1 MNIFFLVNPV
11 AGMQTILSDIADVM
25 QVFLSAGHKVEM
37 TKTKADVSV
46 KELLETNLTGEE
58 DMIICSG
65 GDGTLNETI
74 SALLQMGKDIPIGYL
89 PAGST
94 NDFSMGLNISKWP
107 IEAAQNILNGT
118 EKRLDIGKFEEK
130 YFVYVASFGAFT
142 QASYQTT
149 QDMKNVIGHL
159 AYLIECMKEIQ
170 NLKSY
175 HVRVET
181 ETEVF
186 EGEYLFGAVTNAV
199 SLGGVIRLTDMGTDF
214 GDGEFELILVKEPR
228 DLIELSRVLIAL
240 MAGNTT
246 DELIVKAKGRKFKFS
261 CDEAIPWSLD
271 GEYAQGNE
279 QIEIE
284 NIHGAYRLIC

>member
-284 NIHGAYRLIC
+284 NIHGAYRLMC